1 MEALVDGTLRRWVI
15 AVVQMAEN
23 DAACFGIEIAGVI
36 YEGNPETKS
45 LLGLSVALARNLYTG
60 IQILLFVH

>member
-1 MEALVDGTLRRWVI
+1 
-15 AVVQMAEN
+15 MAEN

-60 IQILLFVH
+60 IQILVFVH